1 MHHLLFLVDYEK
13 GGFKNECVTRY
24 DEEVYQ
30 HFLDVFDC
38 MPLAAIVT
46 NDEKSKSILFM
57 NGGLSP
63 NFTSIRQLEEIQ
75 RVLKD
80 IESGLVHEILFSDPN
95 S

>member
-1 MHHLLFLVDYEK
+1 
-13 GGFKNECVTRY
+13 
-24 DEEVYQ
+24 
-30 HFLDVFDC
+30 
-38 MPLAAIVT
+38 
-46 NDEKSKSILFM
+46 M